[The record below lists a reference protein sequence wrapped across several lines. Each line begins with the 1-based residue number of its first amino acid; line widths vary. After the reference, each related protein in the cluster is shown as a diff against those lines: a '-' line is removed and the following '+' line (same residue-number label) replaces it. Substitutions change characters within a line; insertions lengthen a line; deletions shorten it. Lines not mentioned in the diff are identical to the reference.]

1 MLSAFKKIGA
11 GIATYFAIDKVVEF
25 GKELVNAAAEVSAE
39 TSAFNQIMGDYSE
52 EASAKVS
59 KIADATGMVDSR
71 LTPYMTSMTAKF
83 KGLGFDINDATDLAS
98 DGLTLAADAAAFW
111 DKSLEDSMSG
121 LNSFING
128 SYEGGEAI
136 GLFANDT
143 QLAAFAIQQGLVS
156 TTAEWSS
163 LDEATKQATR
173 LEYAQNMFELSGA
186 TGQAAKESEQYANV
200 QANLTEKWR
209 QFKAQIGEPL
219 LQNIVLPAMKTLSGL
234 VDKATAA
241 YEKFEPKLQA
251 AKDKLN
257 ELGQYASTTFK
268 PAFDKLRESFNKVK
282 DALQPLI
289 DRVKDW
295 FNNASDPDSVM
306 ETLKKGIDDLA
317 DGIDNLAGFIS
328 TSVDKFK
335 EFKQWCTEN
344 KTALDLIAVAVGTL
358 TGAIIAYNVAQ
369 AIKNAGGI
377 VEIAQLA
384 ATAVGVGALTVAET
398 AHTAASTV
406 ATVATTAFGA
416 AVNFLTSPI
425 TLVILAIGALIAIIV
440 LVVKNWDTIKEKA
453 QEVWNKIVEIWG
465 TVSEWFTTNV
475 VEPIKNKFQELKDN
489 VSAKI
494 DEFKQKF
501 EEIKTKVTEI
511 IDGVKNKFQ
520 EMKDNISEK
529 FDSVKTKVSDTF
541 NNVKDTVTNT
551 LETAKNNAKQ
561 KLDNMKTAFEENGGG
576 LKGAA
581 SAALT
586 GVKDIFQSNF
596 NLINSLTKGK
606 LGEVLNTFK
615 GKFENIKNTV
625 SNTFNNIKNTVSNVI
640 NTVKNTVQKGLDAVK
655 GFFDRLKLKFPDIKL
670 PHFKISGEFSLKP
683 LNVPK
688 FSVEWYA
695 KAMDDGMI
703 LNQPTIFGMNANGQ
717 LMGAGEAGSETIV
730 GTGSL
735 LEMINGAVRSE
746 TSTLNAQ
753 FEKLISM
760 LAVFFPEI
768 IKLSKKEIYLNGD
781 TFIGELL
788 PEIDS
793 KLGDLTRLKARG
805 Q

>member
-11 GIATYFAIDKVVEF
+11 GIATYFATDKIIQF
-25 GKELVNAAAEVSAE
+25 GKELVNAAAEVSAK
-39 TSAFNQIMGDYSE
+39 TSAFNQIMGDYAD
-52 EASAKVS
+52 EASVKVG

-83 KGLGFDINDATDLAS
+83 KGLGFDIDDATNLAS

-111 DKSLEDSMSG
+111 DKSLEDSMGG

-143 QLAAFAIQQGLVS
+143 QLAMFAVQNGVVNS
-156 TTAEWSS
+156 TKEWAN

-186 TGQAAKESEQYANV
+186 TGQAAKESDQYANV

-219 LQNIVLPAMKTLSGL
+219 LQNIVLPAMQTLSGL
-234 VDKATAA
+234 VDKATSA
-241 YEKFEPKLQA
+241 YERFEPKLQA

-268 PAFDKLRESFNKVK
+268 PAFDKLREAFDKVK
-282 DALQPLI
+282 NAIQPLTDKI
-289 DRVKDW
+289 KDW
-295 FNNASDPDSVM
+295 FNNASDPDATM
-306 ETLKKGIDDLA
+306 ETLKKGVDAIA
-317 DGIDNLAGFIS
+317 DGIDKLAGFIS
-328 TSVDKFK
+328 TSVDKLK
-335 EFKQWCTEN
+335 EFKNWCSEN
-344 KTALDLIAVAVGTL
+344 KTAIELLGVAVGTL
-358 TGAIIAYNVAQ
+358 TALIVAYNIVQ

-398 AHTAASTV
+398 AHSVASTV
-406 ATVATTAFGA
+406 AAAATTAFGA
-416 AVNFLTSPI
+416 AVNFLNTPI
-425 TLVILAIGALIAIIV
+425 ALVILAIGALIAIIV

-453 QEVWNKIVEIWG
+453 QEVWDKIVEIWG

-475 VEPIKNKFQELKDN
+475 IDPIKNKFQELKDS

-501 EEIKTKVTEI
+501 DEVKTKITEI
-511 IDGVKNKFQ
+511 VDGVKNKFQ
-520 EMKDNISEK
+520 EMKDSVNEK
-529 FDSVKTKVSDTF
+529 FDAVKTKVSDTF

-596 NLINSLTKGK
+596 NLINSLTNGK
-606 LGEVLNTFK
+606 LGEVLNLFK
-615 GKFENIKNTV
+615 SKFDSVRNTV
-625 SNTFNNIKNTVSNVI
+625 SNVFNNIKNTVSNVI
-640 NTVKNTVQKGLDAVK
+640 NSVRNTVQKGLDAVK

-683 LNVPK
+683 LSVPK
-688 FSVEWYA
+688 FSVDWYA

-717 LMGAGEAGSETIV
+717 LMGAGEAGSETVV

-746 TSTLNAQ
+746 TNALNSQ

-760 LAVFFPEI
+760 LATFFPEI
-768 IKLSKKEIYLNGD
+768 IKISKKGIYLNGEMLV
-781 TFIGELL
+781 GELL
-788 PEIDS
+788 PDIDS
-793 KLGDLTRLKARG
+793 KLGDRTRLKARG